1 MPFAHKVKEKRK
13 RKKKLKHQQ
22 IKTQI
27 KLSHLSDNTAAV
39 AFEEGKQMPSIQMS
53 VCLLSSSM
61 GDPAISSVLLSC
73 ISLFRVCTPSL
84 FYQDK
89 AYER

>member
-13 RKKKLKHQQ
+13 RKKKLKQQQ

-39 AFEEGKQMPSIQMS
+39 AFEEGKQMPSIQTS
-53 VCLLSSSM
+53 VCLSPVELNGGSCYIFCS
-61 GDPAISSVLLSC
+61 AILHFIISSLHSISVLSG
-73 ISLFRVCTPSL
+73 
-84 FYQDK
+84 
-89 AYER
+89 

>member
-13 RKKKLKHQQ
+13 RKKLKQQQ

-39 AFEEGKQMPSIQMS
+39 AFEEGKQMPSIQTS

-73 ISLFRVCTPSL
+73 ISLF
-84 FYQDK
+84 
-89 AYER
+89 